1 MRMAIA
7 ALLLTA
13 LSACEPVGRIDTGT
27 TPRIAAGQSAQLSVI
42 GRSDATAM
50 LAAPLREA
58 LTQRLTALLV
68 FRRVATD
75 ATPTDLIVNVDILD
89 VVAPGNGRS
98 LLGGLAHR
106 AEIRA
111 EVEVIDA
118 ARAVSVGRFVATG
131 RSAAGLAGGST
142 ADALAALAQE
152 IAAALADGRIAEVP

>member
-1 MRMAIA
+1 MRTAIA
-7 ALLLTA
+7 ALLLIA
-13 LSACEPVGRIDTGT
+13 LSACQPAARIDAGT
-27 TPRIAAGQSAQLSVI
+27 PPRLAAGQSAQLSVI

-68 FRRVATD
+68 FRQVATD
-75 ATPTDLIVNVDILD
+75 ATPTDLIVNVDIID
-89 VVAPGNGRS
+89 VVPSENGRS

-142 ADALAALAQE
+142 ADALAALAE
-152 IAAALADGRIAEVP
+152 EVAAALADGRVAAVP